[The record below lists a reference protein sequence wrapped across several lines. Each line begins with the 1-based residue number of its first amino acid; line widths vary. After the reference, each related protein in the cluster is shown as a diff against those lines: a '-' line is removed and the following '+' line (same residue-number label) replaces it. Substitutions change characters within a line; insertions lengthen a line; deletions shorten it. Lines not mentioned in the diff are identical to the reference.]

1 MGILHLV
8 FVLLNFRTLRRLY
21 GRVSDASPGVLDQL
35 WQQQSFTRRI
45 DVALG
50 PAVFPKL
57 AMLMNLAVVKPDR
70 LPVHLLGDE
79 HIAKLV
85 RALNA
90 RRSASVYRFFCKA
103 TGYN

>member
-1 MGILHLV
+1 MGLLHLI
-8 FVLLNFRTLRRLY
+8 FVLWNFRTLRRLY
-21 GRVSDASPGVLDQL
+21 GRVNDASPGVMDQL

-50 PAVFPKL
+50 PAVFTKL
-57 AMLMNLAVVKPDR
+57 AMLMNLAVVNPDR

-79 HIAKLV
+79 QIAKLV
-85 RALNA
+85 RALND
-90 RRSASVYRFFCKA
+90 RGSASVYRVFCKS